1 MLQGAEQPRAP
12 VSWIGCSSEGLMDNI
27 ITNAGAWLLLAILAL
42 FGAALAADAGFAV
55 HMGIMAIAALAASF
69 LTISKG
75 DFNALPGRLAGPAA
89 LQSRYYDDVIRWGV
103 IATVFWGVVGF
114 LVGVVIALQLP
125 FPALNLNNEFTTFG
139 RLRPLHTSAVIFAFG
154 GNALLATSFYVVQ
167 RTCRARLFAPKLANF
182 VFWGYQL
189 FIVLAAT
196 GYVLGI
202 TEGKEYA
209 EPEWYIDLWLTIVW
223 VCYLVVFV
231 GTIVKRSEPHIYVA
245 NWFYLSFII
254 TIAMLH
260 IVNNLSMPV
269 SLLGSKSYAAFAGV
283 QDALT
288 QWWYGHNAVGF
299 FLTAGFLGMMYYFVP
314 KQAERPVYSYRLSI
328 IHFWS
333 LIFLYIWA
341 GPHHLHYTALPDWAQ
356 TLGMVF
362 SVMLWMPSWGGM
374 INGLMTLNGAWDK
387 IRTDPIIRMMVFAL
401 AFYGMATFEGPMMSI
416 KSVNSLSHY
425 TEWTIGHV
433 HSGALGW
440 NGMIT
445 FSAIYY
451 MAPRLWGRERLYSL
465 RMVNWH
471 FWLATLGIVLYA
483 SSMWVAGITQ
493 GLMWREYG
501 EDGYLVYAFA
511 EVVSA
516 MKPYYVIRMVGG
528 LFYLTGSLVM
538 AWNIFK
544 TIKGELRQ
552 EAPMTDAAFDPE
564 ADRPVVRAPAAG
576 TPQPAPAE

>member
-1 MLQGAEQPRAP
+1 
-12 VSWIGCSSEGLMDNI
+12 MDGVVLK
-27 ITNAGAWLLLAILAL
+27 AGGWLALAILAL
-42 FGAALAADAGFAV
+42 VMAALAVDAPFAV
-55 HMGIMAIAALAASF
+55 HMGIVAIAC
-69 LTISKG
+69 LTVLWATVSRADFDGIARGILKMPG
-75 DFNALPGRLAGPAA
+75 DEGV
-89 LQSRYYDDVIRWGV
+89 YDDDPIRWGV
-103 IATVFWGVVGF
+103 IATLFWGTAGF
-114 LVGVVIALQLP
+114 LAGLYIALQLAY
-125 FPALNLNNEFTTFG
+125 PALNLGFEYTTFG

-154 GNALLATSFYVVQ
+154 GNALIATSFYVVQ
-167 RTCRARLFAPKLANF
+167 RTCRARLALPSLARF

-196 GYVLGI
+196 GYLMGV

-209 EPEWYIDLWLTIVW
+209 EPEWYVDLWLTIVW
-223 VCYLVVFV
+223 VAYLAVFV
-231 GTIVKRSEPHIYVA
+231 GTIIKRREPHIYVA
-245 NWFYLSFII
+245 NWFYLSFIL

-260 IVNNLSMPV
+260 IVNNLSLPATIF
-269 SLLGSKSYAAFAGV
+269 GSKSYAAFAGV

-299 FLTAGFLGMMYYFVP
+299 FLTAGFLAMMYYFVP

-362 SVMLWMPSWGGM
+362 SIMLWMPSWGGM

-387 IRTDPIIRMMVFAL
+387 IRTDPIIRMMVMAL
-401 AFYGMATFEGPMMSI
+401 AFYGMSTFEGPMMSI
-416 KSVNSLSHY
+416 KWVNSMSHY
-425 TEWTIGHV
+425 TDWTIGHV

-445 FSAIYY
+445 FACVYFLI
-451 MAPRLWGRERLYSL
+451 PRLWGRPRLYSL

-471 FWLATLGIVLYA
+471 FWLATVGIVFYA
-483 SSMWVAGITQ
+483 ASMWVAGIMQ

-501 EDGYLVYAFA
+501 PDGYLVYSFA
-511 EVVSA
+511 ESVAA
-516 MKPYYVIRMVGG
+516 MHPMYLIRATGGALYLSGFVIMLINVGYTLAG
-528 LFYLTGSLVM
+528 RVRDGTAASDKVCENCGAEGTLIY
-538 AWNIFK
+538 
-544 TIKGELRQ
+544 Q
-552 EAPMTDAAFDPE
+552 EGCVTCLSC
-564 ADRPVVRAPAAG
+564 G
-576 TPQPAPAE
+576 HGKCG

>member
-1 MLQGAEQPRAP
+1 MESLVMR
-12 VSWIGCSSEGLMDNI
+12 S
-27 ITNAGAWLLLAILAL
+27 GAWLL
-42 FGAALAADAGFAV
+42 AALLAFFALAFSADSGFAI
-55 HMGIMAIAALAASF
+55 HMGIIMLAALIALWATMSGADYGAIARGVLRMP
-69 LTISKG
+69 
-75 DFNALPGRLAGPAA
+75 DPGR
-89 LQSRYYDDVIRWGV
+89 YDDDPIRWGV
-103 IATVFWGVVGF
+103 IATVFWGLAGF
-114 LVGVVIALQLP
+114 LVGLLIALQLAYP
-125 FPALNLNNEFTTFG
+125 VLNLGLEWTTFG

-154 GNALLATSFYVVQ
+154 GNALICTSFYIVQ
-167 RTCRARLFAPKLANF
+167 RTCRARLAFPALARF

-196 GYVLGI
+196 GYLLGI

-209 EPEWYIDLWLTIVW
+209 EPEWYVDLWLTVVW
-223 VCYLVVFV
+223 VSYLAVFV

-245 NWFYLSFII
+245 NWFFLSFIV
-254 TIAMLH
+254 TVAMLH
-260 IVNNLSMPV
+260 LVNGLSMPV
-269 SLLGSKSYAAFAGV
+269 SLLGSKSYAAFSGV

-299 FLTAGFLGMMYYFVP
+299 FLTAGFLAMMYYFVP
-314 KQAERPVYSYRLSI
+314 KQAERPIYSYRLSI

-387 IRTDPIIRMMVFAL
+387 IRTDPIIRMMVMAL
-401 AFYGMATFEGPMMSI
+401 AFYGMSTFEGPMMSI

-425 TEWTIGHV
+425 TDWTIGHV

-445 FSAIYY
+445 FAALYY
-451 MAPRLWGRERLYSL
+451 LTPRLWNRQRLYSL

-471 FWLATLGIVLYA
+471 FWLSTVGIVLYA
-483 SSMWVAGITQ
+483 ASMWVAGIMQ

-501 EDGYLVYAFA
+501 ADGYLVYSFA
-511 EVVSA
+511 EVVAA
-516 MKPYYVIRMVGG
+516 MFPMYLIRAAGG
-528 LFYLTGSLVM
+528 VLYLGGALVM
-538 AWNIFK
+538 AYNIWM
-544 TIKGELRQ
+544 TIAGQLRSEQ
-552 EAPMTDAAFDPE
+552 PMTETPYNEA
-564 ADRPVVRAPAAG
+564 ADRPLVPAA
-576 TPQPAPAE
+576 AE

>member
-1 MLQGAEQPRAP
+1 MT
-12 VSWIGCSSEGLMDNI
+12 GLTMK
-27 ITNAGAWLLLAILAL
+27 AGGWLLLAILAML
-42 FGAALAADAGFAV
+42 ASALAVDSGFAIHMVIASLAALLAMMGTLRSADWGGMAR
-55 HMGIMAIAALAASF
+55 GILRMPDQ
-69 LTISKG
+69 G
-75 DFNALPGRLAGPAA
+75 H
-89 LQSRYYDDVIRWGV
+89 YDDDPVRWGV
-103 IATVFWGVVGF
+103 IATVFWGMAGF
-114 LVGVVIALQLP
+114 LAGLYIALQLA
-125 FPALNLNNEFTTFG
+125 FPALNLGLEYTSFG

-154 GNALLATSFYVVQ
+154 GNALIATSFYVVQ
-167 RTCRARLFAPKLANF
+167 RTCRARLAFPSLARF

-196 GYVLGI
+196 GYLLGI
-202 TEGKEYA
+202 TEAKEYA
-209 EPEWYIDLWLTIVW
+209 EPEWYVDLWLTIVW
-223 VCYLVVFV
+223 VAYLAVFV

-245 NWFYLSFII
+245 NWFYLSFIL

-269 SLLGSKSYAAFAGV
+269 SLLGSKSYSAFAGV

-299 FLTAGFLGMMYYFVP
+299 FLTAGFLAMMYYFVP
-314 KQAERPVYSYRLSI
+314 KQAERPIYSYRLSI

-387 IRTDPIIRMMVFAL
+387 VRTDPIIRMMVMAL
-401 AFYGMATFEGPMMSI
+401 AFYGMSTFEGPMLSI

-425 TEWTIGHV
+425 TDWTIGHV

-445 FSAIYY
+445 FAAIYY
-451 MAPRLWGRERLYSL
+451 LTPRLWGRTRLYSL

-471 FWLATLGIVLYA
+471 FWLATVGIVFYA
-483 SSMWVAGITQ
+483 SAMWVAGIMQ

-501 EDGYLVYAFA
+501 ADGYLVYAFSDT
-511 EVVSA
+511 VRA
-516 MKPYYVIRMVGG
+516 MFPMYVLRAFGG
-528 LFYLTGSLVM
+528 LLYLSGAVCM
-538 AWNIFK
+538 
-544 TIKGELRQ
+544 TINVWRTILGHQRV
-552 EAPMTDAAFDPE
+552 EAPMSDAAYD
-564 ADRPVVRAPAAG
+564 AAKDRPITHKPAAV
-576 TPQPAPAE
+576 PAE

>member
-1 MLQGAEQPRAP
+1 
-12 VSWIGCSSEGLMDNI
+12 MDQ
-27 ITNAGAWLLLAILAL
+27 LLLKTGGWFVLAL
-42 FGAALAADAGFAV
+42 LAFLAALGAVDSGFAV
-55 HMGIMAIAALAASF
+55 HMGIICAAALTAAVLTMRHADYEAIARGLLKMPA
-69 LTISKG
+69 
-75 DFNALPGRLAGPAA
+75 DPGK
-89 LQSRYYDDVIRWGV
+89 YDDDPIRWGV
-103 IATVFWGVVGF
+103 IATVFWGLAGF
-114 LVGVVIALQLP
+114 LAGLYIALQLA
-125 FPALNLNNEFTTFG
+125 FPALNLGLEYTSFG

-154 GNALLATSFYVVQ
+154 GNALIATSFYVVQ
-167 RTCRARLFAPKLANF
+167 RTCRARLAFPGLARF

-202 TEGKEYA
+202 TEGREYA
-209 EPEWYIDLWLTIVW
+209 EPEWYVDLWLTIVW
-223 VCYLVVFV
+223 VAYLVVFG
-231 GTIVKRSEPHIYVA
+231 GTILRRSEPHIYVA
-245 NWFYLSFII
+245 NWFYLSFIL

-269 SLLGSKSYAAFAGV
+269 SLLGSKSYSAFAGV

-299 FLTAGFLGMMYYFVP
+299 FLTAGFLAMMYYFVP

-374 INGLMTLNGAWDK
+374 INGLMTLNGAWDR
-387 IRTDPIIRMMVFAL
+387 IRTDPIIRMMVMAL
-401 AFYGMATFEGPMMSI
+401 AFYGMSTFEGPMMSV
-416 KSVNSLSHY
+416 KAVNSLSHY

-440 NGMIT
+440 NGLIT
-445 FSAIYY
+445 FACLYY
-451 MAPRLWGRERLYSL
+451 LTPRLWKRERLYSL
-465 RMVNWH
+465 RLVNWH

-483 SSMWVAGITQ
+483 ASMWVAGIMQ

-501 EDGYLVYAFA
+501 ADGYLVYAFS

-516 MKPYYVIRMVGG
+516 MFPMYVIRAAGG
-528 LFYLTGSLVM
+528 LMYLAGAIIM
-538 AWNIFK
+538 AWNIGR
-544 TIKGELRQ
+544 TIAGSPLRD
-552 EAPMTDAAFDPE
+552 ENPMNDAAYDVA
-564 ADRPVVRAPAAG
+564 ADRPLV
-576 TPQPAPAE
+576 TQPA